1 MTTYSIENG
10 QVCLTT
16 ENEKHELSFSEI
28 ASSLNQVSVQ
38 LPFLEVKNTIHEVC
52 LIFKEVIRDKP
63 QLGLGIFLKHRKNT
77 YQVTMDGGAFKDYV
91 IYGNLIIPIGFQGSD
106 ALNAIS
112 DHAMSAPSFFDD
124 LHIRDIVFVEKL
136 SSTYGIELSASDLR
150 DTYMANRL
158 NASSESDFGLVVK
171 PYPYQAVGIE
181 WLRSQQEFGQSG
193 VILAD
198 VMGLGKTLQGIGLV
212 TLNALNAEKNN
223 LIICP
228 NSLVEN
234 WKREIRKFS
243 PDLSLLVHSGTMRTG
258 LHRNLEGFDVVVTS
272 YDSLISDYEILKKV
286 NWNVVI
292 LDEAQYIKNPDARR
306 SKAAKKLPRRFG
318 MAISGTPIENR
329 LLDLWSIADFI
340 DPTIFGTRN
349 EFENNFGD
357 SAESSLLVNERIR
370 PFMLRRNLLDVNS
383 QLPQKVV
390 SDIPLIWP
398 AAMNE
403 IYENVRLEAIREFA
417 IAGGL
422 VATGRLRKLTTH
434 PLLMKIGPQDPCELS
449 PKFEVTIDLLRKVS
463 ASGEKAL
470 IFSSFLDMT
479 DLLVEYIQNNFE
491 NVFVRSMD
499 GRTEVSERQLLI
511 DEFNEFEGFGV
522 LVCNPIV
529 AGVGLNITGAN
540 HVIHYNLE
548 WNPAKEDQATFR
560 VYRPGQTRVSFIY
573 RLFYLDTIDEVI
585 DQRIQL
591 KRELSDLTIDTE
603 IAKSDFEEAL
613 KLSPVK
619 VSHG

>member
-1 MTTYSIENG
+1 MITYTVENS
-10 QVCLTT
+10 QVCSITQ
-16 ENEKHELSFSEI
+16 NEKHELSFLEI
-28 ASSLNQVSVQ
+28 IKSIDEISMQ
-38 LPFLEVKNTIHEVC
+38 LPLLELRSSVHEVC
-52 LIFKEVIRDKP
+52 FNYKEIGGENFR
-63 QLGLGIFLKHRKNT
+63 LGIEILLKHRKSV
-77 YQVTMDGGAFKDYV
+77 YQLPINGETFSDYV
-91 IYGNLIIPIGFQGSD
+91 VCGNLALPIGVQSSD
-106 ALNAIS
+106 ALNAVS
-112 DHAMSAPSFFDD
+112 EHARSCHSFFDD
-124 LHIRDIVFVEKL
+124 LQIRDIVFIEKL
-136 SSTYGIELSASDLR
+136 ASTNGINLGASDLR
-150 DTYMANRL
+150 DTYMASRL
-158 NASSESDFGLVVK
+158 NESTDFGFGLVMK

-212 TLNALNAEKNN
+212 TLNALNAEINN

-234 WKREIRKFS
+234 WRREISKFS
-243 PDLSLLVHSGTMRTG
+243 PELALLVHSGPMRTG

-272 YDSLISDYEILKKV
+272 YDSLISDYEILKKI

-292 LDEAQYIKNPDARR
+292 LDEAQYIKNPEARR
-306 SKAAKKLPRRFG
+306 TKAAKKLPKKFG
-318 MAISGTPIENR
+318 VAISGTPIENK
-329 LLDLWSIADFI
+329 LLDLWSIADFV

-357 SAESSLLVNERIR
+357 SVESSLLVNERIR
-370 PFMLRRNLLDVNS
+370 PFMLRRNLDDVNS

-390 SDIPLIWP
+390 SDIPLVWP
-398 AAMNE
+398 SAMNE
-403 IYENVRLEAIREFA
+403 IYENVRLEAIKEFA

-434 PLLMKIGPQDPCELS
+434 PLLMEIGPKDPCVLS
-449 PKFEVTIDLLRKVS
+449 PKFEMTIELLRKI
-463 ASGEKAL
+463 ALSGEKAL
-470 IFSSFLDMT
+470 IFSSFLEMT
-479 DLLVEYIQNNFE
+479 DMLVGYIQNAFE
-491 NVFVRSMD
+491 NVFVRSID
-499 GRTEVSERQLLI
+499 GRTDVSERQPLI
-511 DEFNEFEGFGV
+511 DKFNQFEGFGV

-603 IAKSDFEEAL
+603 IARNDFEEGL
-613 KLSPVK
+613 LVSPVK
-619 VSHG
+619 VLHG